1 MKTNFLIMTI
11 AVSALLCAAQPLSA
25 QKKQANK
32 TKKETMIKLNEPNFE
47 NTVTLMDALKN
58 RQTNRSFSSQELS
71 WQQLSDILWA
81 ANGVNRPDNGKRTA
95 PSARNAQEI
104 DIYAFTSSGVFF
116 YDAENHQLKRISDKD
131 SRQGVYDRGDF
142 HKAPLILVYVGN
154 FDKMQGFDEDARNFY
169 SATDVG
175 FVSQNVYL
183 YCATQGLST
192 VICGSFNREGAD
204 KVLQIKNGKLLLAQ
218 PVGYPEK

>member
-1 MKTNFLIMTI
+1 MKRILILTVIM
-11 AVSALLCAAQPLSA
+11 ASALSINLSASA
-25 QKKQANK
+25 QKKQAAK
-32 TKKETMIKLNEPNFE
+32 AKKETAIQLNKPDFSNDA
-47 NTVTLMDALKN
+47 TLMNALLE

-104 DIYAFTSSGVFF
+104 DIYAFTASGVFF

-183 YCATQGLST
+183 YYATQGLST

-204 KVLQIKNGKLLLAQ
+204 KVLKIKNGKLLLAQ

>member
-1 MKTNFLIMTI
+1 MKRILILTVIM
-11 AVSALLCAAQPLSA
+11 ASALSINLSASA
-25 QKKQANK
+25 QKKQAAK
-32 TKKETMIKLNEPNFE
+32 AKKETAIQLNKPDFSNDA
-47 NTVTLMDALKN
+47 TLMKALLE

-104 DIYAFTSSGVFF
+104 DIYAFTASGVFF

-204 KVLQIKNGKLLLAQ
+204 KVLKIKNGKLLLAQ